1 MILTELTSVPAGSL
15 PFHTLKEHLR
25 LGTGFAEADLQDGLL
40 ETVMRAAIAALEAR
54 LGVVLLNKQFSWQLS
69 TWKNSERQ
77 VLPKRPIQSLNEIVL
92 IDASDQ
98 ETALEL
104 GDFVLRKD
112 DQSPNVS
119 AFKSF
124 PTIQA
129 GGVADIRF
137 TAGYGESWSDIP
149 ADLAQAMILLAA
161 HFYENRNGAAV
172 SDTQF
177 PPLVLSLIA
186 PFQPIRGMRG

>member
-1 MILTELTSVPAGSL
+1 MILTELTALPAGSL

-40 ETVMRAAIAALEAR
+40 ETVMRASIAALEAR
-54 LGVVLLNKQFSWQLS
+54 LGVVFLNRQFSWQLS
-69 TWKNSERQ
+69 AWRDGRPQ
-77 VLPKRPIQSLNEIVL
+77 ILPKRPAQSLDAVML

-98 ETALEL
+98 ETAVDI
-104 GDFVLRKD
+104 GDFVLRRD
-112 DQSPNVS
+112 NQNPSVE
-119 AFKSF
+119 ALGCF
-124 PTIQA
+124 PAIQT
-129 GGVADIRF
+129 GGVVDIQF
-137 TAGYGESWSDIP
+137 TAGFGDAWSDVP

-161 HFYENRNGAAV
+161 HFYENRNGSTV

-186 PFQPIRGMRG
+186 PFQKIRGLRG